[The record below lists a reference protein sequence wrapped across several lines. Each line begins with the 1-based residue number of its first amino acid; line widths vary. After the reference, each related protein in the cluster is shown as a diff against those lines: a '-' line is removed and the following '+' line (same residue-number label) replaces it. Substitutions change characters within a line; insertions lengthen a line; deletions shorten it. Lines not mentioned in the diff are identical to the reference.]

1 MKRNKRGE
9 ERRMPFDIIL
19 MNSLIA
25 GREGGRFALRN
36 YQGIARRASAEVISE
51 KQPDSTLS
59 GSGITI
65 CVSSRQ

>member
-1 MKRNKRGE
+1 MRKKRGE

-25 GREGGRFALRN
+25 GRKGGVSALRS
-36 YQGIARRASAEVISE
+36 YQRVSRRASAEVISE

-65 CVSSRQ
+65 

>member
-1 MKRNKRGE
+1 MKRKKRGE

-19 MNSLIA
+19 MNSLTA
-25 GREGGRFALRN
+25 GRKGGGCALRN
-36 YQGIARRASAEVISE
+36 GQKIARRASAEVISE

-65 CVSSRQ
+65 YG